1 MAQDVIANGGTP
13 EIGNLATP
21 INSSPFTRTFINA
34 LPIYR
39 RGLSSN
45 RRGLEIGMAHGFLLY
60 GPFSILGPLRNTE
73 TAGSAGLLATVGLV
87 VILTVCLSLYGN
99 AGAGPSPAESTVT
112 TPNPPQ
118 ELFTK
123 EGWSEFTSG
132 FILGGL
138 GGAFFAFYLA
148 STPYVQPLVKIAAG
162 VWSVH

>member
-1 MAQDVIANGGTP
+1 
-13 EIGNLATP
+13 
-21 INSSPFTRTFINA
+21 
-34 LPIYR
+34 
-39 RGLSSN
+39 
-45 RRGLEIGMAHGFLLY
+45 MAHGFLLY
-60 GPFSILGPLRNTE
+60 GPLSILGPLRNTE

-99 AGAGPSPAESTVT
+99 AGSGPSAAESTVT